1 MQTEIIESNDSNV
14 FHEKI
19 NDFIKNKQIH
29 DIKYNSHVLINN
41 NRFIKYYSAL
51 IVYKTEVI

>member
-19 NDFIKNKQIH
+19 NDFIKNKQIY
-29 DIKYNSHVLINN
+29 DIKYNSHILINN
-41 NRFIKYYSAL
+41 NHFTKYYSAL
-51 IVYKTEVI
+51 IIYKTEEI

>member
-19 NDFIKNKQIH
+19 NDFIKNKQIY
-29 DIKYNSHVLINN
+29 DIKYNSHILINN

-51 IVYKTEVI
+51 IIYKVETK